1 MAAILTA
8 DTIKAMDVRSIW
20 STLTGRKGPSLARAR
35 VDVPE
40 LAAARLQVSTAE
52 TLVIVDIDVITA
64 DAVREAAENARP
76 LLLTAGRRD
85 AAPGTAATTGTAV
98 YLLPVSKTTLPVH
111 DPKKGWL
118 IPLSD
123 QERRA
128 VAEKLTGPGE
138 CEISERLAF
147 VVD

>member
-8 DTIKAMDVRSIW
+8 DTITAMDMRSIW
-20 STLTGRKGPSLARAR
+20 STLTGRKGPALARAR

-40 LAAARLQVSTAE
+40 LTAARLQVTTAE

-76 LLLTAGRRD
+76 LLLTADRRD
-85 AAPGTAATTGTAV
+85 ATAAHPDTAV
-98 YLLPVSKTTLPVH
+98 YLLPVSKATLPVH

-138 CEISERLAF
+138 WEISERLAF

>member
-1 MAAILTA
+1 
-8 DTIKAMDVRSIW
+8 MDVRSIW

-85 AAPGTAATTGTAV
+85 ATAANTDVAV
-98 YLLPVSKTTLPVH
+98 YLLPVSKATLPVH

>member
-1 MAAILTA
+1 MAAILAA
-8 DTIKAMDVRSIW
+8 DTIEAMDVRRIW

-40 LAAARLQVSTAE
+40 ITAARLQVTTAE
-52 TLVIVDIDVITA
+52 SLVIVIVDTRTA
-64 DAVREAAENARP
+64 SAVREAAEGSRP
-76 LLLTAGRRD
+76 LLATAGAGDDSLGHAR
-85 AAPGTAATTGTAV
+85 TAV
-98 YLLPVSKTTLPVH
+98 YLLPVSKATLPAH

-123 QERRA
+123 QERRT

>member
-1 MAAILTA
+1 
-8 DTIKAMDVRSIW
+8 MDVRRIW
-20 STLTGRKGPSLARAR
+20 STLTGRKGPSLARVR

-40 LAAARLQVSTAE
+40 LAAGRLQVTTAE
-52 TLVIVDIDVITA
+52 TLVIVDIDVSTA
-64 DAVREAAENARP
+64 DAVREAAENAHP
-76 LLLTAGRRD
+76 LLLTAGRHN
-85 AAPGTAATTGTAV
+85 ATAANPDTAV
-98 YLLPVSKTTLPVH
+98 YLLPVSKATLPVH

-123 QERRA
+123 QERRT

-138 CEISERLAF
+138 CEVSERLAF

>member
-76 LLLTAGRRD
+76 LLLTAGGRD
-85 AAPGTAATTGTAV
+85 ATAANTDVAV
-98 YLLPVSKTTLPVH
+98 YLLPVSKATLPVH